1 MYGLPRRRSGVG
13 MAARACLGHTGVFNF
28 AACAFLGAAGAFEV
42 VAPCLPRNRKGVR
55 NGCSRLRRSL
65 TLLCATCFVHGHAWV
80 HITCICINIREVP
93 CRAVPCRALSFRAV
107 PLFHVPCFEIPCRA
121 TNSRA
126 VPWDSMPCQNI
137 PCRALGFR
145 AMPEIPVPCRA
156 LGLRFPIL
164 G

>member
-93 CRAVPCRALSFRAV
+93 CRALSFRAV